1 MVIQTSTYPIKT
13 YALIAN
19 YMIKKWLKS
28 VGETITQGVHL
39 KYEKR
44 NVNPATT
51 KQKKVDN

>member
-1 MVIQTSTYPIKT
+1 MVIHTSTYPIKT

-39 KYEKR
+39 KYEKG

-51 KQKKVDN
+51 KPKKVDN